1 MISVFVIGLL
11 PDFFA
16 IAIPPKKA
24 KKLCAVVPHREL
36 EPGTKCR
43 KRGRLETLGMKMQPK
58 NMVSGRK
65 IAVLRLFPDENGLFT
80 VFSTLSEPVLQPNAW
95 PVIRC

>member
-16 IAIPPKKA
+16 IAITSKKA
-24 KKLCAVVPHREL
+24 KKLCAVVPHREP

-58 NMVSGRK
+58 NIVSGRK
-65 IAVLRLFPDENGLFT
+65 NERCAGVFAENGLF
-80 VFSTLSEPVLQPNAW
+80 
-95 PVIRC
+95 